1 MGGIIKEFLTDLINS
16 AITTFDGMLASMY
29 QDMLRIECMLGT
41 VVTSDEVISAYN
53 YIYWAAV
60 TFITLKFMIK
70 GFQIYI
76 LWRNG
81 DADSSPQTM
90 LIGAVEGAVVMVG
103 FPAIYDI
110 LVDAAMQL
118 TTAIMAL
125 LGLTNPEEQLAVNVV
140 GDLLFLIAVLV
151 YFVLAFGMM
160 VKLIRQGVELL
171 VMRLGVPLACIGLI
185 DSDGGIFTTY
195 MQTLFRAVLT
205 SMVQVLLFSLSIRY
219 LAAGAA
225 DFNGILLAIAAMIAA
240 FNTPVLMQQI
250 LIPYRG
256 SGAMNKVYM
265 GSMIVKTLRGPS
277 GGGG

>member
-1 MGGIIKEFLTDLINS
+1 MGGILSEFLTDIINS
-16 AITTFDGMLASMY
+16 AVTAFDGMLSSMY
-29 QDMLRIECMLGT
+29 RDMLRIEWMLGT
-41 VVTSDEVISAYN
+41 VVTNDAIINTYN

-60 TFITLKFMIK
+60 TFVTVKFMIK
-70 GFQIYI
+70 GFQIYV

-103 FPAIYDI
+103 FPTIYDI
-110 LVDAAMQL
+110 LVDVALEL
-118 TTAIMAL
+118 TSAIMAL
-125 LGLTNPEEQLAVNVV
+125 LGLTNPDEQLAVNVL
-140 GDLLFLIAVLV
+140 GDMLFLIAVLV

-171 VMRLGVPLACIGLI
+171 VMRLGVPFACVGLL

-240 FNTPVLMQQI
+240 FNTPALMQQI
-250 LIPYRG
+250 LIPSRSG
-256 SGAMNKVYM
+256 GAMSKVYM
-265 GSMIVKTLRGPS
+265 GSMVVRAVRGLS
-277 GGGG
+277 GG